1 MEALPTSPISGSR
14 QLCDLF
20 SLSSRFS
27 PVTYRLRDNS
37 PTLSPSGCKAGGYCS
52 RNSPFASSFSS
63 PVTPQH
69 PFPGS
74 AKFGASSLLRA
85 PPPTTG
91 GVSGQGSAAVPAH
104 RPQPNLCPPAP
115 GAILAT
121 APALFCAVT

>member
-1 MEALPTSPISGSR
+1 MEALPTAPISGSR

-37 PTLSPSGCKAGGYCS
+37 PTLSPSVAKQAAIAAGIS
-52 RNSPFASSFSS
+52 LLPAPSPAPLLPSTPS
-63 PVTPQH
+63 PVVLSLGLH
-69 PFPGS
+69 L
-74 AKFGASSLLRA
+74 SSV

-91 GVSGQGSAAVPAH
+91 GVSGQGSTAVPAH
-104 RPQPNLCPPAP
+104 RPQPNRCPPAP

-121 APALFCAVT
+121 AAALFCAVT